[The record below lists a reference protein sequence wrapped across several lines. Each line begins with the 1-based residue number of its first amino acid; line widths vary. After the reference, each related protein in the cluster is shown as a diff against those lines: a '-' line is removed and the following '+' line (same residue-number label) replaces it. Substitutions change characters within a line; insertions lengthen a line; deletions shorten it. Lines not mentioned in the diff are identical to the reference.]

1 MTSKDGNIM
10 KETELELF
18 NDWWVMLWFIFG
30 IVFFVL
36 ATIAAANNE
45 TDKSIACIAICNA
58 CHARCEVK
66 ILARKID
73 KIK

>member
-1 MTSKDGNIM
+1 M
-10 KETELELF
+10 KETALELF
-18 NDWWVMLWFIFG
+18 NDWWVILWFIAG

-36 ATIAAANNE
+36 ATIAAVNNE
-45 TDKSIACIAICNA
+45 TDKSMACIAICIA

-66 ILARKID
+66 IIARKID